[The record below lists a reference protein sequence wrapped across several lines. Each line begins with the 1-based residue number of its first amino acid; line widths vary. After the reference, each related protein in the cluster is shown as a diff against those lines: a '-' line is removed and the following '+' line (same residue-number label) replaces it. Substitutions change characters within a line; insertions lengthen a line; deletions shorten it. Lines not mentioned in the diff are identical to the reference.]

1 MRRGFVIFE
10 RDAAMSTRVVHDER
24 RMRRRAGEN
33 RGEGVRDAARHAG
46 DEDRGRIGAA
56 HDRGGVGTGARTPR
70 GVGSSTRDA

>member
-1 MRRGFVIFE
+1 
-10 RDAAMSTRVVHDER
+10 
-24 RMRRRAGEN
+24 MRRRAGEN
-33 RGEGVRDAARHAG
+33 RGEGVRDAAGHAG